1 MRMRRNEGKREKI
14 LAKETFY
21 GWGFQGDKIFGT
33 SGRKG
38 HVTLK
43 QWSRHIERNP
53 SVPTLN

>member
-14 LAKETFY
+14 LAKERFTV
-21 GWGFQGDKIFGT
+21 GVSKVIKSLGRQAEKGT
-33 SGRKG
+33 LK
-38 HVTLK
+38 LK